1 MCNNIAMNK
10 FKAVSTTKK
19 SSLEMFW
26 VQYGYEKCD
35 SNLSFGPDIK
45 NHFVIHFIISGK
57 GKFFK
62 ENQTYELSEGDSFVI
77 FPKELISYQAD
88 NVDPWEYFWIGING
102 SQCKDY
108 LALCEFEPE
117 SPIVKFQNH
126 SKVTEILHE
135 IINTD
140 KNNANAN
147 FKITGLIYL
156 LFSHCIK
163 DRQITKEKSKDIL
176 LDALEYIE
184 NNFSHQISVQEIA
197 DHCFVNR
204 SHLYKIFKNKLDLSP
219 QEYITHSKL
228 TKAKEFL
235 RSSNLTVTYIS
246 EILSFQD
253 PSHFS
258 KQFKDKF
265 KVSPLQFRKNSQI
278 TK

>member
-1 MCNNIAMNK
+1 MNK
-10 FKAVSTTKK
+10 FKAVSTNKK

-45 NHFVIHFIISGK
+45 NHFVIHFVISGK
-57 GKFFK
+57 GKFIK
-62 ENQTYELSEGDSFVI
+62 ENHSYNLSEGDSFVI
-77 FPKELISYQAD
+77 FPKELLSYKAD
-88 NVDPWEYFWIGING
+88 EIDPWEYFWIGING

-108 LALCEFEPE
+108 LALCEFEPN
-117 SPIVKFQNH
+117 SPIVRFENN
-126 SKVTEILHE
+126 SVITNILNE

-156 LFSHCIK
+156 LFSHLIK

-184 NNFSHQISVQEIA
+184 NNFSHQIAVQEIA

-204 SHLYKIFKNKLDLSP
+204 SHLYKIFKDKLDLSP
-219 QEYITHSKL
+219 QEYISNSRL
-228 TKAKEFL
+228 TKASEFL
-235 RSSNLTVTYIS
+235 RSSNMTVSYIA

-258 KQFKDKF
+258 KKF
-265 KVSPLQFRKNSQI
+265 KEKYRISPLQYRKNAQNS
-278 TK
+278 K